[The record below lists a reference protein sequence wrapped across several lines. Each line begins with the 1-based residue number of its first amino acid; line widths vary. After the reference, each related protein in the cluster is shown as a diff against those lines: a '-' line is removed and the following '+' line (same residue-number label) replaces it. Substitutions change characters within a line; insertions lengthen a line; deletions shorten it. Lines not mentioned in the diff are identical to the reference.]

1 MTEAELNQARQL
13 QKQIAKFTEIKTNIT
28 KLRQNTPNSVTG
40 ISTDSGNAK
49 VKGSDFKIF
58 LNEQEALAQ
67 AQIDDLQAEFDAL

>member
-13 QKQIAKFTEIKTNIT
+13 KKQIAKFTEIKTNIT

-40 ISTDSGNAK
+40 ISTGNGNAK

-67 AQIDDLQAEFDAL
+67 AQIDELQAEFDAL